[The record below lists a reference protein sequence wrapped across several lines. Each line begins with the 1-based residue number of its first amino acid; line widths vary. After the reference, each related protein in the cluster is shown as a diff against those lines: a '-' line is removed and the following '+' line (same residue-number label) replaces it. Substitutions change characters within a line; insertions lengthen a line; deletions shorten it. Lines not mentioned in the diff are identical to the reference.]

1 MLLRRITKHV
11 TDQNWF
17 AVFIDFLIVVVGILI
32 AFQITNWSEA
42 RSARHLESE
51 YMVLLARDIT
61 TIETALRQQILQE
74 QHIATN
80 AKIALK
86 KINNRHLGIDPL
98 DIGQS
103 LTSIF
108 GRRTLTLQSPTFSE
122 MKSVGR
128 LTLIQDTTL
137 RNRMISY
144 FDEMQR
150 LERIAEQNNEFYV
163 EKYSAFLRDSGL
175 GYVPL
180 PTADCPLSLSLSYA
194 ACGGSGLI
202 SSVFGTE
209 QTHAASEVLGVAVDD
224 PLWAKV
230 RSHIVWRGVI
240 AGTSV
245 NFAEQAL
252 EDTQSLLAVLE
263 AAQ

>member
-1 MLLRRITKHV
+1 MLLRRITEHV
-11 TDQNWF
+11 KEQNWF
-17 AVFIDFLIVVVGILI
+17 AVGLDFCIVVAGILI

-42 RSARHLESE
+42 RSARQLERE
-51 YMVLLARDIT
+51 YMVLLARDIA
-61 TIETALRQQILQE
+61 TIETALRQQVVQD

-80 AKIALK
+80 AKKALK
-86 KINNRHLGIDPL
+86 KINDRRSGMDPL

-108 GRRTLTLQSPTFSE
+108 GRRTLDLQSPTYSE
-122 MKSVGR
+122 MMSVGR

-137 RNRMISY
+137 RNRIISY

-150 LERIAEQNNEFYV
+150 LERVAEQNNEFFV
-163 EKYSAFLRDSGL
+163 EKFTAFLRDSGL

-180 PTADCPLSLSLSYA
+180 PTADCPPSLSYA
-194 ACGGSGLI
+194 ACGSSDLI
-202 SSVFGTE
+202 SSVFGSE
-209 QTHAASEVLGVAVDD
+209 QTHSASEVLGVDLDD

-240 AGTSV
+240 AGASV
-245 NFAEQAL
+245 AFSKQAL
-252 EDTQSLLAVLE
+252 EDTQSLVTYLE

>member
-1 MLLRRITKHV
+1 MLLRRITEHV
-11 TDQNWF
+11 QEQNWF
-17 AVFIDFLIVVVGILI
+17 AVGLDFFIVVVGILI

-42 RSARHLESE
+42 RSARQLESE
-51 YMVLLARDIT
+51 YLVLLARDIR
-61 TIETALRQQILQE
+61 TIEASLLRQLVQD

-86 KINNRHLGIDPL
+86 KVNNRHLGIDPM
-98 DIGQS
+98 DMGQS

-108 GRRTLTLQSPTFSE
+108 GRNTLALQSPTFAE

-128 LTLIQDTTL
+128 LTLIQDTAL

-144 FDEMQR
+144 FDKMQR
-150 LERIAEQNNEFYV
+150 LERVVEQNNEFVV
-163 EKYSAFLRDSGL
+163 EKFTAFLRDSGL
-175 GYVPL
+175 GYVPIL
-180 PTADCPLSLSLSYA
+180 TADCSLSIGYA
-194 ACGGSGLI
+194 GCASSGLF
-202 SSVFGTE
+202 SSIFGTE
-209 QTHAASEVLGVAVDD
+209 QTHAASEVLGVAADD

-240 AGTSV
+240 AGASV
-245 NFAEQAL
+245 VFAEKAL
-252 EDTQSLLAVLE
+252 EDTKSLLTYLE

>member
-1 MLLRRITKHV
+1 MILRRISKHV
-11 TDQNWF
+11 KDQNWF
-17 AVFIDFLIVVVGILI
+17 AVGLDFVIVVVGILI

-42 RSARHLESE
+42 RSARQLESE

-61 TIETALRQQILQE
+61 AIETSLRQQIVQD

-86 KINNRHLGIDPL
+86 KVNNRHLGIDPL
-98 DIGQS
+98 DIGQA

-108 GRRTLTLQSPTFSE
+108 GRNTLTLQSPAFSE

-128 LTLIQDTTL
+128 LTLIQDTAL

-150 LERIAEQNNEFYV
+150 LERVTEQNNEFFV
-163 EKYSAFLRDSGL
+163 EKFTGFLRDSGL
-175 GYVPL
+175 GYVPM
-180 PTADCPLSLSLSYA
+180 PAADCPPLIGYAGCASSSLF
-194 ACGGSGLI
+194 
-202 SSVFGTE
+202 SSIFGTE
-209 QTHAASEVLGVAVDD
+209 ETHAASEVLGVAADD

-240 AGTSV
+240 AGASV
-245 NFAEQAL
+245 VFAKRAL
-252 EDTQSLLAVLE
+252 EDTQSLLTDIE
-263 AAQ
+263 AKSQ

>member
-1 MLLRRITKHV
+1 MILRRITQHV
-11 TDQNWF
+11 KEQNWF
-17 AVFIDFLIVVVGILI
+17 AVGLDFFIVVAGILI

-42 RSARHLESE
+42 RSARQLESE
-51 YMVLLARDIT
+51 YMELLARDIT
-61 TIETALRQQILQE
+61 TIETSLREQIIQD

-80 AKIALK
+80 AKIALEK
-86 KINNRHLGIDPL
+86 VNNRHLGIDPL

-108 GRRTLTLQSPTFSE
+108 GRRTLALQSPAFAE

-128 LTLIQDTTL
+128 LTLIQDTAL

-150 LERIAEQNNEFYV
+150 LERVTEQNNEFFV
-163 EKYSAFLRDSGL
+163 EKFTAFLRDSGL

-180 PTADCPLSLSLSYA
+180 PTADCPPSLSYA
-194 ACGGSGLI
+194 ACGSSGLFA
-202 SSVFGTE
+202 SVFGTE
-209 QTHAASEVLGVAVDD
+209 QTHAASEVLGAAVDD

-240 AGTSV
+240 AGASV
-245 NFAEQAL
+245 ALAKQAL
-252 EDTQSLLAVLE
+252 ENTRSLLTDIE